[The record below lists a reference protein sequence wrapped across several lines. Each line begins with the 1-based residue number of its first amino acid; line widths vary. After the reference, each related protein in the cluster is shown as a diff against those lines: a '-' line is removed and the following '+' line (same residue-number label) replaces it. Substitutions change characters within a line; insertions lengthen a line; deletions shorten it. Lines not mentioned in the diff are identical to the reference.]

1 MGAAAASINQSSMP
15 VPAHSAMQLE
25 RVDSHLPRSWIGFA
39 IAALGVVGEIIQYLK
54 LWPMG
59 HLVTATLLAS
69 FFGWLYWLFYVH
81 RMHKVLAQATRCG
94 YKVSPRR
101 AVCFQLIPIFS
112 WIWAVLWPNRMARFL
127 KEAKPEMRVAV
138 RWPGILMLIGV
149 LLKFSNFRLFI
160 LFGVTAYL
168 NRKIR
173 EVVVFNK
180 AVRIARKQRLDLAMT
195 AGLGAGFGLILCQA
209 MQQFSQKPWLEQLR
223 DVLVIVFSS
232 FSHEL
237 LSAEISGKMWESVR
251 TLSAMLIISGGITY
265 AWSAGARRQRATQ
278 LGLLSGGGLAMLL
291 ILTLF
296 IAFDAQADAV
306 QNSLSSSVQNQLMHG
321 TMGPAVVPWII
332 GAQVNSLS
340 SVAIPLLLWSILGL
354 VGGLAI
360 DRNWGGGSIW
370 HVAMSVLGAAL
381 IVILALW
388 LANFGN
394 HKQIVLGAAA
404 VLGWCLSL
412 LI

>member
-1 MGAAAASINQSSMP
+1 
-15 VPAHSAMQLE
+15 
-25 RVDSHLPRSWIGFA
+25 
-39 IAALGVVGEIIQYLK
+39 
-54 LWPMG
+54 
-59 HLVTATLLAS
+59 
-69 FFGWLYWLFYVH
+69 
-81 RMHKVLAQATRCG
+81 
-94 YKVSPRR
+94 
-101 AVCFQLIPIFS
+101 
-112 WIWAVLWPNRMARFL
+112 MARFL
-127 KEAKPEMRVAV
+127 KEARPEMRVAV
-138 RWPGILMLIGV
+138 IWPGILVLLGV
-149 LLKFSNFRLFI
+149 LLKFSSFRLFI
-160 LFGVTAYL
+160 FFAVGAYL
-168 NRKIR
+168 NRKLR
-173 EVVVFNK
+173 DVVVFNK

-223 DVLVIVFSS
+223 DVLVIALVSLGIVKFVEPFSDWVRHNLRPEPHHVEPDHAVQHHAETTGKRSLLLRGAIFLVIVFSS

-321 TMGPAVVPWII
+321 TMGPEVVPWII

-412 LI
+412 LIYPAAEKVLRTT